1 MWHFRWGL
9 GRVGERKAKEGQG
22 GHPQGLARRNLVLRN
37 LAKPRFPV
45 TTGSELVTPKPTA
58 GELTVGGAAALSRLP
73 WVSGDA
79 GTHIDG
85 QNIKLLLLGVRLL
98 PLELVCIV
106 SGRTHFRKLM
116 AESFESC
123 Y

>member
-9 GRVGERKAKEGQG
+9 GRVGERKARARQV

-79 GTHIDG
+79 GTHIDC
-85 QNIKLLLLGVRLL
+85 QNKL
-98 PLELVCIV
+98 
-106 SGRTHFRKLM
+106 
-116 AESFESC
+116 SFFF
-123 Y
+123 